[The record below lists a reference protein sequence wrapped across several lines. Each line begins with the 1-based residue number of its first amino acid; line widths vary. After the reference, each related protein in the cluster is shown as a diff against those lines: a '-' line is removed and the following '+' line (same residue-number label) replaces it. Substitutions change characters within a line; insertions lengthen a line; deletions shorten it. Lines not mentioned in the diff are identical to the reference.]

1 MFNKQVFIIF
11 SSTLFLVGVLLQ
23 VLTTN
28 KQDAH
33 ALTNEVSAIAF
44 TVASN
49 LIDNNI
55 VKSENVISE
64 FAYLLTEDEEISFLE
79 GEQKR
84 KEEELRKEQEA
95 EQARIEAEAAEKARV
110 LEEQLAKQRAE
121 EEAKRKAEEEA
132 KRKAEEEA
140 KRKAAE
146 KAAKEQAA
154 KEAADKAKR
163 EAAEKA
169 AKEKAEKLAAQQKEQ
184 ARSQQASQSKQTT
197 TTQSSNSSAGEW
209 MTFNA
214 TAYTAY
220 CAGCSGVT
228 ANGHDLRKSIYKDG
242 RLVVATDRS
251 VIPMGTK
258 LELKYPNG
266 TIVQATAQDTGG
278 AIKGRKIDI
287 AHSTKDQAYA
297 FGRKNIQVRIV
308 K

>member
-1 MFNKQVFIIF
+1 MFKKQLFIIF
-11 SSTLFLVGVLLQ
+11 SSTLFLVGVFLQ

-49 LIDNNI
+49 LIDKNI

-64 FAYLLTEDEEISFLE
+64 FAYLLNEDEGISFLE
-79 GEQKR
+79 EEQKR
-84 KEEELRKEQEA
+84 KEEELRKEKEE

-146 KAAKEQAA
+146 KAAREQAA
-154 KEAADKAKR
+154 KEAEEKVKR

-169 AKEKAEKLAAQQKEQ
+169 AKEKAQRVAAQQKAQ
-184 ARSQQASQSKQTT
+184 ASSQQASQS
-197 TTQSSNSSAGEW
+197 SNASAGEW

-220 CAGCSGVT
+220 CTGCSGIT
-228 ANGHDLRKSIYKDG
+228 ANGHDLRKSLYKDG

-287 AHSTKDQAYA
+287 AHATKEQAYA